1 MIEQIEYIHSQL
13 HAHTF
18 SQLVV
23 LHYTEIKIP
32 EARSDQGIA
41 AQATK
46 VRRAGK
52 AATLTIKR
60 AGDFESGEVKKLA
73 GLARAGERITHEIGP
88 SKEFATAV
96 EVTFK
101 QVIDIDRLARSKRQ
115 HTVE

>member
-1 MIEQIEYIHSQL
+1 MVEQIEYIHSQL
-13 HAHTF
+13 HAHAF

-32 EARSDQGIA
+32 ETRSDQGIA

-73 GLARAGERITHEIGP
+73 GCARAGERVTHEIG
-88 SKEFATAV
+88 STKEFATTV
-96 EVTFK
+96 KVTFE
-101 QVIDIDRLARSKRQ
+101 QVIDIDWLA
-115 HTVE
+115 